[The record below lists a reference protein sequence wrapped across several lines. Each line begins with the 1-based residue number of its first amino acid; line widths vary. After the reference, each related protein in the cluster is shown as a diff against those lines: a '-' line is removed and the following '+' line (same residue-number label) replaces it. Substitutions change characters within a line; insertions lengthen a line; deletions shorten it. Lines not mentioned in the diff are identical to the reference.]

1 MVHII
6 CSLKFNGPNQ
16 IPVVFHSG
24 SNYDYHFIITKLT
37 KQILETIWITWKIY
51 RNVQNRKNIDK
62 KVINIDKDGNERVV
76 TISYKIKFIDSA
88 RIIASSLS
96 NRFYNLA
103 EGIHKSKFEDCD
115 C

>member
-1 MVHII
+1 M
-6 CSLKFNGPNQ
+6 KFNGPNQ

-51 RNVQNRKNIDK
+51 RNVQNRKSIDK